1 MICRVQST
9 TTMKHCLMSQAH
21 QGEVLAHVDDV
32 GDDVEE
38 VEAGVVLQTMVGA
51 ALEKGGVVD
60 EVEEVEEEEQS
71 EDVDS
76 FKRKVHKKD

>member
-1 MICRVQST
+1 
-9 TTMKHCLMSQAH
+9 MKHCLMSQAH

-38 VEAGVVLQTMVGA
+38 AEAGVVLQTMVGA
-51 ALEKGGVVD
+51 GLEKWGVMD
-60 EVEEVEEEEQS
+60 EVGEVEEEEQA